1 VRSKGKGLPREQH
14 GRIVAVHGRHYRVE
28 ADGVQLDCVT
38 RGKKGGVA
46 CGDQVRFRATGD
58 ESGVIEAILPRS
70 NLLYRSDA
78 FRSKL
83 LAANVDQV
91 FVVVAASPSPNLELL
106 NRCLV
111 ATEAAG
117 IPARIVVNKIDL
129 AGSADLIAQLQ
140 PYAALGYP
148 LLPLSAKADI
158 APIQSLLAD
167 KVSILVGAS
176 GVGKSTLVNALVP
189 EAEIATQEIS
199 EVLDSGKH
207 TTTHTRLYHLPGGG
221 ALIDSPGMQEF
232 GLGHLDL
239 AALQSAFPEF
249 AALAGQCRFYN
260 CRHLQEPDCAVLA
273 AISDGRILKSRWRTY
288 QSLLAENSRTLY

>member
-207 TTTHTRLYHLPGGG
+207 TTTHTRLYHLPAGG

>member
-1 VRSKGKGLPREQH
+1 MRSKGKGLPREQH